1 MFRKDR
7 ETRDKNANIHWVIQ
21 KARECQNN
29 IYFCF
34 IEYDKALTLWITTN
48 YGKILKE
55 LWIPNQFTSLLRNL
69 YADKETIIR
78 IRHGITNWF
87 RIGEEVCQG
96 CILSHWL
103 FNLYA
108 EHIMWNARLD
118 DSQAGIKIA
127 KRNINNLRYTEDTT
141 LIAESEE

>member
-1 MFRKDR
+1 MFRKGR

-55 LWIPNQFTSLLRNL
+55 LWVTNQFTSLLRNL

>member
-1 MFRKDR
+1 MFRKGR

-55 LWIPNQFTSLLRNL
+55 L
-69 YADKETIIR
+69 
-78 IRHGITNWF
+78 
-87 RIGEEVCQG
+87 
-96 CILSHWL
+96 
-103 FNLYA
+103 
-108 EHIMWNARLD
+108 
-118 DSQAGIKIA
+118 
-127 KRNINNLRYTEDTT
+127 
-141 LIAESEE
+141 

>member
-7 ETRDKNANIHWVIQ
+7 ETRDKNANIHWVIH

-55 LWIPNQFTSLLRNL
+55 LWVPNQFTSLLRNL